1 MMDDTAK
8 DIVLHR
14 NGRPNLDRYHT
25 VEWWAAR
32 TVVED
37 GEHGP
42 RFRLLRLTEQ
52 PHSGNSALRPSDYP
66 EIETPVSGPSVPG
79 SE

>member
-37 GEHGP
+37 GEQSQYVLDLS
-42 RFRLLRLTEQ
+42 LL
-52 PHSGNSALRPSDYP
+52 
-66 EIETPVSGPSVPG
+66 
-79 SE
+79 